1 MTRTNS
7 VGMPLPLNGVLES
20 VAAVLASLN
29 ADDGAGPAAEQ
40 LRDAADVLAELARVT
55 ESPDVARLLG
65 EARTT
70 LAVYLQ
76 AARDVAEAGAQDLR
90 RAKLL
95 ERGRHLAGH
104 QLELV
109 LSQRTQT
116 VSSTAWAAA
125 MRGEPSSSAISPNM
139 PPGSIWPRT
148 RIPSR
153 RSLAIS
159 TLPFWT
165 R

>member
-116 VSSTAWAAA
+116 VSS
-125 MRGEPSSSAISPNM
+125 
-139 PPGSIWPRT
+139 
-148 RIPSR
+148 
-153 RSLAIS
+153 
-159 TLPFWT
+159 
-165 R
+165 